1 MNAYPDSQLFRS
13 ACERVSR
20 FMEKTGMAERLPE
33 GVLVALSGGA
43 DSVFLLYFLR
53 QLSLERSFPLAAMHV
68 HHHLRGAEA
77 DRDAAF
83 CEALCRDLSVQF
95 SLSHAD
101 VPAEA
106 TRRGRGIEE
115 TARILRYEAL
125 RKELAAHPE
134 LSLIATA
141 HNATDRT
148 ETMLLHLLRGGGTR
162 ALRGI
167 ASLTDDLMRPLLQL
181 TGEEIRSA
189 LREAKIGFVE
199 DSTNGDTAY
208 ARNYLRHEILPRLA
222 VLTPEPDRMFGR
234 TAEIL
239 SADTAYLDSLSD
251 EALRRG
257 RTEEGFSSAL
267 LAELPSPIRRRVII
281 RLYEEARDAHAF
293 SLSLGHT
300 HILEIEKKLE
310 GGHPFTLSVP
320 AGLTAVSENCA
331 FRFLPGSSSASE
343 GKTIRLS
350 EGENRF
356 PGGYTLT
363 VGRER
368 DTTFLACFSNLHKID
383 IKTAISSATIRGNL
397 YARVR
402 RGGDA
407 YRYRGH
413 THTVKNIMN
422 EAGIPAEIRA
432 GYPVMTD
439 DAGVL
444 WVPGGPVREN

>member
-350 EGENRF
+350 GHDTPSGVCRGLLCGCDDNLYLATEEAQFAASACKGASACSGQCRNR
-356 PGGYTLT
+356 
-363 VGRER
+363 RQN
-368 DTTFLACFSNLHKID
+368 DTTGSG
-383 IKTAISSATIRGNL
+383 TATEKRNRATVTAGERGDEENQCIEKQG
-397 YARVR
+397 R
-402 RGGDA
+402 RQ
-407 YRYRGH
+407 GH
-413 THTVKNIMN
+413 
-422 EAGIPAEIRA
+422 EIEQGRHLR
-432 GYPVMTD
+432 PRPD
-439 DAGVL
+439 S
-444 WVPGGPVREN
+444 